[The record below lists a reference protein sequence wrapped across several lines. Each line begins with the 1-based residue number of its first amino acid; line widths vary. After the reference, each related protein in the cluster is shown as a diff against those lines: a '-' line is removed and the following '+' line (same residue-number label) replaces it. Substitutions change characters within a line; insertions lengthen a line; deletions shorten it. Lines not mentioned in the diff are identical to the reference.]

1 VRITSGQTDAGP
13 LPWWLRVVNAKSYN
27 LQARLSAAEELA
39 KRSTSLQAEVSTLKQ
54 QLDEVRSNSD
64 RVILEQVRKWRE
76 SSINRSSKQ

>member
-1 VRITSGQTDAGP
+1 VDQARLAQAADVSLIDERASLVA
-13 LPWWLRVVNAKSYN
+13 LSHNAESSI

-64 RVILEQVRKWRE
+64 RVILEQVLEFRE
-76 SSINRSSKQ
+76 

>member
-1 VRITSGQTDAGP
+1 MALSH
-13 LPWWLRVVNAKSYN
+13 NAESSI

-64 RVILEQVRKWRE
+64 RVILEQVLEFRE
-76 SSINRSSKQ
+76 